1 METLLIQYCKRLHFG
16 SNIVSNAKSISA
28 ESNIDFLTE
37 LFKMELDNREIKR
50 KNTYI
55 KQANFDIKKTFENY
69 SFEGIQIPSTI
80 TAEDIMRAAFIN
92 KKENLILYGPVGTGK
107 THMAIAV
114 GICACNKSI
123 KVKFFRAAA
132 LVNELVDA
140 KKNGT
145 LRRFMK
151 SLEKCDLLICDEWG
165 YVPVDSEG
173 AKLLFQVIAD
183 CYERKS
189 LIITTNL
196 EFGKWNGIFYD
207 EKITAA
213 IIDRVVHHSHLI
225 VFDRPSYRVEYS
237 TIRAGERRR
246 ETAINRQACDPGGD
260 AK

>member
-1 METLLIQYCKRLHFG
+1 MEALLLEYCKRLHLG
-16 SNIVSNAKSISA
+16 SNLVASAKSIVA
-28 ESNIDFLTE
+28 ENNIAFLTE
-37 LFKMELDNREIKR
+37 LFKIELNNREIKR

-55 KQANFDIKKTFENY
+55 KQANFDIKKTFKDY

-80 TAEDIMRAAFIN
+80 TTQEIMGTEFIS

-107 THMAIAV
+107 THMAIAT
-114 GICACNKSI
+114 GLCACNQSM
-123 KVKFFRAAA
+123 KVKFFRTAA

-145 LRRFMK
+145 LRRLMK

-225 VFDRPSYRVEYS
+225 VFDRQSYRVEYS
-237 TIRAGERRR
+237 TIRAGERKK
-246 ETAINRQACDPGGD
+246 TT
-260 AK
+260 

>member
-1 METLLIQYCKRLHFG
+1 MDTLLVQYCKKLHFG
-16 SNIVSNAKSISA
+16 SNIVANATSISA
-28 ESNIDFLTE
+28 GNNIDFLTE

-80 TAEDIMRAAFIN
+80 TAEDIMNAEFIS

-107 THMAIAV
+107 THMCLAA
-114 GICACNKSI
+114 GMAACNKSI
-123 KVKFFRAAA
+123 KVKFFRTAA
-132 LVNELVDA
+132 LVNDLIDA

-145 LRRFMK
+145 IRKFMK
-151 SLEKCDLLICDEWG
+151 ALEKCELLICDEWG

-213 IIDRVVHHSHLI
+213 IIDRVVHHSHLL

-237 TIRAGERRR
+237 TIRAGERKNA
-246 ETAINRQACDPGGD
+246 T
-260 AK
+260 